1 MIVFPGGLGW
11 FRVSFKCKQARS
23 TCWLSWCADEMK
35 NINTDEI
42 EMKSVG
48 GDSGMTVCRLHDT

>member
-1 MIVFPGGLGW
+1 MMVFPGGLRL
-11 FRVSFKCKQARS
+11 FCVSFKCKQAGS
-23 TCWLSWCADEMK
+23 ISWLLWCADEMK

-48 GDSGMTVCRLHDT
+48 RRQWNDSLQAA